1 MTDVYVSLGSN
12 INKAHNI
19 GSGLKALTSHFGLLT
34 TSSVYES
41 EAIGFTGAPFYNL
54 VACFNTNHDVHTVAK
69 QLRQI
74 EFDHGRSSNSQ
85 KFSSRTLD
93 LDMILFGDLILTE
106 GALQLP
112 RPDIERYAFV
122 LMPLAEIAPNL
133 THPVLLRT
141 YQELWQAM
149 QSSLTSLPI
158 RHPNLA
164 NT

>member
-12 INKAHNI
+12 INKADNI
-19 GSGLKALTSHFGLLT
+19 ASGLKALTTHFGVLT
-34 TSSVYES
+34 TSSIYES

-54 VACFNTNHDVHTVAK
+54 VACFDTEHDVQTVAK

-74 EFDHGRSSNSQ
+74 EFAHGRPTNSQ
-85 KFSSRTLD
+85 KFTPRTLD
-93 LDMILFGDLILTE
+93 LDLILFGDLILTE
-106 GALQLP
+106 GPLQLP

-133 THPVLLRT
+133 IHPVLLRT
-141 YQELWQAM
+141 YQELWQNM
-149 QSSLTSLPI
+149 QTSLTSLPI

-164 NT
+164 NS

>member
-19 GSGLKALTSHFGLLT
+19 ASGLKALTTHFGLVT
-34 TSSVYES
+34 TSSIYES
-41 EAIGFTGAPFYNL
+41 EAVGFTGDTFYNL
-54 VACFNTNHDVHTVAK
+54 VACFETDNDIQTVAK

-74 EFDHGRSSNSQ
+74 EFDHGRPNNSQ

-93 LDMILFGDLILTE
+93 IDLILFGDLILTE
-106 GALQLP
+106 GPLQLP

-133 THPVLLRT
+133 IHPVLLRT
-141 YQELWQAM
+141 YQELWQNM